1 MRLGIHL
8 PHIGQKAGPDAIR
21 DAAVQAE
28 ALGFADVWVSEHI
41 IVPQERAYP
50 PSAIFWDPV
59 LTLTW
64 AAAYTSRVGL
74 GTSVLVLPMRHPLPL
89 AKELATLQNLS
100 GGRFILGAGVGWLE
114 AEFEALGVP
123 FHERGRRMDEG
134 IAMMRAVW
142 SDDPVTFE
150 AKYIPAIIEE
160 MRMQPKP
167 EKPIPIW
174 IGGTSEPAFE
184 RALRHEGWHGSRAT
198 PEQAAPIVQRLR
210 SVRPD
215 PDFAISL
222 RSAWDSRDDAA
233 LRARLQGYQAVGV
246 EHVLV
251 EPFER
256 ELGDWLAAV
265 DRIARA
271 GEGMLS

>member
-8 PHIGQKAGPDAIR
+8 PHIGQKAGPEGIR

-41 IVPQERAYP
+41 IVPQDRAYP

-100 GGRFILGAGVGWLE
+100 GGRLILGAGVGWLE
-114 AEFEALGVP
+114 AEFDALGVP
-123 FHERGRRMDEG
+123 YRERGRRMDEG

-142 SDDPVTFE
+142 TDDPVSFPTRH
-150 AKYIPAIIEE
+150 IPAEIKD
-160 MRMQPKP
+160 MRMQPQP
-167 EKPIPIW
+167 DKPIPIW
-174 IGGTSEPAFE
+174 IGGTADAQLK
-184 RALRHEGWHGSRAT
+184 RAARLDGWHGSRMP
-198 PEQAAPIVQRLR
+198 PEDVAPIVRRLR
-210 SVRPD
+210 AERPE
-215 PDFAISL
+215 PEYAISMRIRWNGRDEDEL
-222 RSAWDSRDDAA
+222 RTRLAA
-233 LRARLQGYQAVGV
+233 YEAIGV
-246 EHVLV
+246 QHIMV
-251 EPFER
+251 EPEDR
-256 ELGDWLAAV
+256 ETEDWDRLLEGV
-265 DRIARA
+265 GRIAGR
-271 GEGMLS
+271 

>member
-1 MRLGIHL
+1 L
-8 PHIGQKAGPDAIR
+8 
-21 DAAVQAE
+21 
-28 ALGFADVWVSEHI
+28 F
-41 IVPQERAYP
+41 Y
-50 PSAIFWDPV
+50 DPV
-59 LTLTW
+59 LALTW

-74 GTSVLVLPMRHPLPL
+74 GTSVLILPMRHPLPL

-142 SDDPVTFE
+142 SNDPVTFE
-150 AKYIPAIIEE
+150 AKYIPAVIDH

-174 IGGTSEPAFE
+174 IGGTSEPALK

-198 PEQAAPIVQRLR
+198 PEQAAPIVARLR
-210 SVRPD
+210 SERPD
-215 PDFAISL
+215 PDFAVSL
-222 RSAWDSRDDAA
+222 RSAWDGGDDGA

-251 EPFER
+251 EPYER
-256 ELGDWLAAV
+256 ELADWLAVV
-265 DRIARA
+265 DRIAHA
-271 GEGMLS
+271 GEGMLL

>member
-8 PHIGQKAGPDAIR
+8 PHIGQKAGPEAIR
-21 DAAVQAE
+21 DAAIQAE

-41 IVPQERAYP
+41 IVPKERAYP

-100 GGRFILGAGVGWLE
+100 GGRLILGAGVGWLE

-123 FHERGRRMDEG
+123 FRERGRRMDEG

-142 SDDPVTFE
+142 SDDPGQLPV
-150 AKYIPAIIEE
+150 
-160 MRMQPKP
+160 
-167 EKPIPIW
+167 
-174 IGGTSEPAFE
+174 
-184 RALRHEGWHGSRAT
+184 RAPSR
-198 PEQAAPIVQRLR
+198 R
-210 SVRPD
+210 
-215 PDFAISL
+215 
-222 RSAWDSRDDAA
+222 
-233 LRARLQGYQAVGV
+233 
-246 EHVLV
+246 
-251 EPFER
+251 
-256 ELGDWLAAV
+256 
-265 DRIARA
+265 
-271 GEGMLS
+271 